1 METVLYDQDFYA
13 WAKRNAELLRQGR
26 TSEVDTEHIAEE
38 LESMTRSEKR
48 ELVNRLAIL
57 MAHLLKWQLQPMRR
71 SNSWKNTIEVQREDG
86 IELLEDSP
94 SLRHEIDENLQR
106 AYGKATRLAAA
117 ETGMNRE
124 AFPDVYPY
132 SVDQVLAAGFWPE
145 QEAQR

>member
-57 MAHLLKWQLQPMRR
+57 MVHLLKWQ
-71 SNSWKNTIEVQREDG
+71 VQ
-86 IELLEDSP
+86 
-94 SLRHEIDENLQR
+94 
-106 AYGKATRLAAA
+106 ATRLAAA

-124 AFPDVYPY
+124 AFPDVCPY
-132 SVDQVLAAGFWPE
+132 SVDQVLAAGFWPQ
-145 QEAQR
+145 QEAPR